1 MYFRAHALFC
11 LSTNSYYLR
20 LVTFVPMITTKVI
33 QPTPLLRPYVHHYWI
48 IQANQ
53 ESMFPIIMPTG
64 CFKWIIHRKRPF
76 WVQEE
81 TNFSAKASVSGPYE
95 KAIHLSTEEE
105 LEMIMVI
112 FYPYAFHLLTEIPGR
127 LFTNNNVDFEGLDSR
142 GFKTLK
148 SQVLESESSDAAIA
162 RLESFLLRQLAQAKM
177 SPYQQPLAKVFQSIG
192 QQPILRIE
200 ALADMACLSERQ
212 FRRVFIEHVG
222 LSPKQLLRIQ
232 RFHQVANRLISMP
245 VSSFD
250 SLINH
255 FGFTDHSHFYREF
268 QQFSGMSPTDFLH
281 YLQAIQTPELFSAYR
296 SYHDP
301 RAVQEV

>member
-127 LFTNNNVDFEGLDSR
+127 LFTNNNVDFEDLDSR

-162 RLESFLLRQLAQAKM
+162 
-177 SPYQQPLAKVFQSIG
+177 
-192 QQPILRIE
+192 
-200 ALADMACLSERQ
+200 
-212 FRRVFIEHVG
+212 H
-222 LSPKQLLRIQ
+222 
-232 RFHQVANRLISMP
+232 
-245 VSSFD
+245 
-250 SLINH
+250 
-255 FGFTDHSHFYREF
+255 
-268 QQFSGMSPTDFLH
+268 
-281 YLQAIQTPELFSAYR
+281 
-296 SYHDP
+296 
-301 RAVQEV
+301 